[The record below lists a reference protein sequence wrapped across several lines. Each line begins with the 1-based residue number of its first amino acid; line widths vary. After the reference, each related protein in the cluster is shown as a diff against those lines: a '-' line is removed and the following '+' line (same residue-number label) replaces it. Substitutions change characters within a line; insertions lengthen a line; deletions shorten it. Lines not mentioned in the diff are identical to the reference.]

1 MGMFIFLLLF
11 IIPEIM
17 WVYFGTSYSDQDTK
31 NRQWTNPY
39 GKKKKDNNNK

>member
-31 NRQWTNPY
+31 NREWTNPW
-39 GKKKKDNNNK
+39 KKDKKQ

>member
-31 NRQWTNPY
+31 RQQWTNPY
-39 GKKKKDNNNK
+39 GKKKKDNKK